1 MHMHFSIMP
10 INSRK
15 KGERI
20 ERGWRDQCNAEGFPS
35 FRGAQHSGKNMIT
48 GEAAS
53 DVQTPDL
60 KVHWEVKGRK
70 RIALVYEAMAQ
81 AEHDANDDE
90 MPMVVLKADG
100 KPWLVVLKSE
110 DAFKL
115 IRESEFLINK
125 NETKTES
132 KGDGN

>member
-1 MHMHFSIMP
+1 
-10 INSRK
+10 
-15 KGERI
+15 
-20 ERGWRDQCNAEGFPS
+20 
-35 FRGAQHSGKNMIT
+35 MIT
-48 GEAAS
+48 GEAAP
-53 DVQTPDL
+53 DVQTPTL

-70 RIALVYEAMAQ
+70 RIAVVYEAMEQ
-81 AEHDANDDE
+81 AEHDANEDE

-100 KPWLVVLKSE
+100 KPWLVLLKSE

-125 NETKTES
+125 QETKTES